1 MGGITTLLLLL
12 AAGGIT
18 YGWKPD
24 DRGGVEYIIQVPPD
38 QLQELPRLG
47 QISST
52 IDPAVRGRVSR
63 VVVQIGEG
71 PLPQITPPEMPSNS
85 GRSVN
90 LGVGG
95 AGIAAEDAALIPIPE
110 MSDSSMVIP
119 IAGIESGSNQAVM
132 KPQTGNTTS
141 ASGFALPPSLSSPA
155 PVTAPQVDAAG
166 REISNPATPA
176 DSSARDV
183 IPPPAT
189 RTPGSTT
196 LPPFTG
202 GNRAAVSNA
211 INNAANSAGLSTGMA
226 TVRPGGPS
234 TDPTNSRDS
243 QWSQLGQNQPSIATT
258 NPNSV
263 VSPAPVLP
271 PTGSNSSSGTP
282 AGLNASDT
290 FGRAPSAV
298 SANNPTWSNPGFAN
312 SGTAT
317 GGTATSRTGSV
328 NGVPAMNT
336 ASNPFR
342 NRSNTS
348 AAPNRSM
355 LTPAQIAAGAWSVD
369 IYGNPID
376 REGRP
381 VTNSQ
386 SGANYGSSP
395 GQFQQ
400 QPIPS
405 TAGRGIL
412 NSGLQTQGSQFTQ
425 GSQLAPGSQ
434 FTQGSHFAPGNQIRG
449 NTGSTGAIGNGPAG
463 NSIMASLG
471 APAAGTV
478 AAAPTNYVNPQ
489 TAGGAAVD
497 LNSGSP
503 ATYQRP
509 QQNSLSTAAG
519 AGRPNSGRT
528 VAGAS
533 GLSDPP
539 SLASGSHRDPTL
551 ANRRQSS
558 EPLVTWLL
566 LISFVSN
573 VYLIF
578 WMKQLLMRYRDL
590 VAAKRVSDSQAAA

>member
-24 DRGGVEYIIQVPPD
+24 DRGGVEYIIQIPPD

-71 PLPQITPPEMPSNS
+71 PLPRITPQEMPSNI
-85 GRSVN
+85 GRSAN

-119 IAGIESGSNQAVM
+119 IAGIESGSSQAVM

-155 PVTAPQVDAAG
+155 PVTTAQVDAAS
-166 REISNPATPA
+166 REISNPATHA
-176 DSSARDV
+176 DSSARNV

-202 GNRAAVSNA
+202 GNSAGLSNA

-243 QWSQLGQNQPSIATT
+243 QWSQLGQNQPSITTT

-271 PTGSNSSSGTP
+271 PTSRNSSNGTP

-290 FGRAPSAV
+290 FGRSPSAV
-298 SANNPTWSNPGFAN
+298 SGNNPTWSNPGFAT
-312 SGTAT
+312 SGTAS
-317 GGTATSRTGSV
+317 GGTGSV
-328 NGVPAMNT
+328 NGVSATNT

-342 NRSNTS
+342 NRTNAS

-381 VTNSQ
+381 VTASQ
-386 SGANYGSSP
+386 SGTSYGSNP

-405 TAGRGIL
+405 TAGRG
-412 NSGLQTQGSQFTQ
+412 NQSSGLQTQGRQFTQ
-425 GSQLAPGSQ
+425 GSQ
-434 FTQGSHFAPGNQIRG
+434 FTPGSHFATGNQIRG
-449 NTGSTGAIGNGPAG
+449 TAGSPGAIDNARAG
-463 NSIMASLG
+463 NSAMASLG
-471 APAAGTV
+471 TPAAGTV
-478 AAAPTNYVNPQ
+478 ITAPTNHVTPQ
-489 TAGGAAVD
+489 TAGGSTVG
-497 LNSGSP
+497 LNSGPP
-503 ATYQRP
+503 ATYQMP

-519 AGRPNSGRT
+519 AGKPNSGRT
-528 VAGAS
+528 FAGAT

-539 SLASGSHRDPTL
+539 SLASGSHGDSTL

-558 EPLVTWLL
+558 QPLVTWLL

-590 VAAKRVSDSQAAA
+590 VAAKRISDSQAAA

>member
-1 MGGITTLLLLL
+1 MGGITTLLSLL

-24 DRGGVEYIIQVPPD
+24 DRGGVEYIIQVPPE

-52 IDPAVRGRVSR
+52 IDPAVRGQVSR

-71 PLPQITPPEMPSNS
+71 PLPRITPPAMPSKS
-85 GRSVN
+85 GRSAN
-90 LGVGG
+90 FGVGG

-132 KPQTGNTTS
+132 KPQTGNTMS

-155 PVTAPQVDAAG
+155 PATTPQVETAG
-166 REISNPATPA
+166 REISNPAKPA
-176 DSSARDV
+176 DSSARNV

-189 RTPGSTT
+189 RIPGSTT

-202 GNRAAVSNA
+202 RDRDAVSNVS
-211 INNAANSAGLSTGMA
+211 NNAANSAGLTTGMA

-243 QWSQLGQNQPSIATT
+243 QWSQLGQNQPSITTT

-263 VSPAPVLP
+263 VSSAPVLP
-271 PTGSNSSSGTP
+271 PTASSSSSGTP

-298 SANNPTWSNPGFAN
+298 SADDPTWSNSGFAN
-312 SGTAT
+312 NATPT
-317 GGTATSRTGSV
+317 GGTGSV
-328 NGVPAMNT
+328 NGMSATNT
-336 ASNPFR
+336 EGNPFR
-342 NRSNTS
+342 NPTNTS
-348 AAPNRSM
+348 TAPNRSM
-355 LTPAQIAAGAWSVD
+355 LTPAQIAAGGWSVD
-369 IYGNPID
+369 IYGNQID
-376 REGRP
+376 RDGRP
-381 VTNSQ
+381 VTNTH
-386 SGANYGSSP
+386 SGANYVSNP
-395 GQFQQ
+395 GQIRH

-405 TAGRGIL
+405 TASQGTL
-412 NSGLQTQGSQFTQ
+412 ESGLQTQASHF
-425 GSQLAPGSQ
+425 AR
-434 FTQGSHFAPGNQIRG
+434 GSHFAPDSHFAQGNQTRG
-449 NTGSTGAIGNGPAG
+449 NAGSRGAIGNVPAG
-463 NSIMASLG
+463 NSTMASLG
-471 APAAGTV
+471 TPAARTV
-478 AAAPTNYVNPQ
+478 THAPTNYVNPH

-497 LNSGSP
+497 PNSGSP
-503 ATYQRP
+503 TTYQRP

-519 AGRPNSGRT
+519 AGKPNSGSAF
-528 VAGAS
+528 AGAT
-533 GLSDPP
+533 GLSDPH
-539 SLASGSHRDPTL
+539 SVASGSHRDSTL